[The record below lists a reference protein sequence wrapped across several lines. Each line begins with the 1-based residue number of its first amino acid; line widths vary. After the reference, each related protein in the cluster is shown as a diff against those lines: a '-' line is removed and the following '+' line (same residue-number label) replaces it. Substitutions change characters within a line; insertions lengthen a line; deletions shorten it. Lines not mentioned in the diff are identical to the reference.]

1 MSSSFGRAKRG
12 DAIRAIVIKE
22 PQGELAIEER
32 ERSTPG
38 LGQVLIR
45 VHACGV
51 CHSDLGLLQGAFPF
65 AQFPVVPGHE
75 VAGVVEEVGEGVEWP
90 QAGARVGMPWL
101 YSSCGHCEQCT
112 HGEEVL
118 CPEMQVTGITQDGGY
133 AEFMLAPA
141 AYVAPIPDS
150 LDLADAAPL
159 MCAGLTVYNGLRNA
173 KFKPGDRVAVIGLG
187 GLGHLGI
194 LYACAM
200 GGRVAV
206 LSGSPNKEE
215 EARGLGAEHF
225 INTRDGS
232 ISEALLD
239 WEGGANIIL
248 ATSPSAELM
257 TEALPGLAPDGTLA
271 VLGAAPDEITV
282 NPVDLISARRHLM
295 GSPSGSRKDIRDAL
309 DVAVTHDV
317 KPQITRR
324 PLEEAGEV
332 LNEMHEGRLRGRV
345 VLTMT

>member
-1 MSSSFGRAKRG
+1 M
-12 DAIRAIVIKE
+12 KE
-22 PQGELAIEER
+22 PQGEIVVEER
-32 ERSTPG
+32 ERPVPG

-65 AQFPVVPGHE
+65 AQFPIIPGHE

-112 HGEEVL
+112 HGDEVL

-141 AYVAPIPDS
+141 AYVAPIPDA
-150 LDLADAAPL
+150 LDFAEAAPL

-173 KFKPGDRVAVIGLG
+173 GFQPGDRVAVIGLG
-187 GLGHLGI
+187 GLGHLGV
-194 LYACAM
+194 LYARAM

-206 LSGSPNKEE
+206 LSSSPDKEQ
-215 EARGLGAEHF
+215 EARDLGAEHF
-225 INTRDGS
+225 INSSEGS
-232 ISEALLD
+232 ISEALQD

-248 ATSPSAELM
+248 ATAPSTEPM
-257 TEALPGLAPDGTLA
+257 TEALPGLAPDGTLV
-271 VLGAAPDEITV
+271 VLGAAPGEITV
-282 NPVDLISARRHLM
+282 SPMDLISARRHLM

-309 DVAVTHDV
+309 ELAVTHGV
-317 KPQITRR
+317 RPSITHR
-324 PLEEAGEV
+324 PLEDASDV
-332 LNEMHEGRLRGRV
+332 LNDMHEGRLRGRV
-345 VLTMT
+345 VLTME

>member
-1 MSSSFGRAKRG
+1 MRG
-12 DAIRAIVIKE
+12 DAIKAIVIKE
-22 PQGELAIEER
+22 PQGEVTVEER
-32 ERSTPG
+32 EKPTPG

-51 CHSDLGLLQGAFPF
+51 CHSDLGLLEGAFPF
-65 AQFPVVPGHE
+65 AQFPIVPGHE
-75 VAGVVEEVGEGVEWP
+75 VAGVVEEIGEGVEWP
-90 QAGARVGMPWL
+90 QTGARVGMPWL

-112 HGEEVL
+112 HGDEVL
-118 CPEMQVTGITQDGGY
+118 CPEIQVTGITQDGGY

-150 LDLADAAPL
+150 LDFADAAPL

-173 KFKPGDRVAVIGLG
+173 NFKPGDRVAVIGLG

-194 LYACAM
+194 LYARAM

-206 LSGSPNKEE
+206 LSGSPDKEE

-225 INTRDGS
+225 ISTRDGS
-232 ISEALLD
+232 ISETLLD
-239 WEGGANIIL
+239 WEGGADIIL

-271 VLGAAPDEITV
+271 VLGAAPDGITV
-282 NPVDLISARRHLM
+282 NPMDLISARRHLM

-309 DVAVTHDV
+309 DFAVTHDV
-317 KPQITRR
+317 KPKITPR
-324 PLEEAGEV
+324 PLKEAGEV
-332 LNEMHEGRLRGRV
+332 LHEMHEGRLRGRV
-345 VLTMT
+345 VLTTT